1 MTLLEVSPRP
11 RLARALQGLPADE
24 PEFPPGTVGRHR
36 RWQRGAHRDG
46 ITTSARDPR
55 WTPRSCGS
63 PPACPESLAAC
74 FQRESVRINSFDR
87 TIPASYC

>member
-24 PEFPPGTVGRHR
+24 PELPPGAAGRHR
-36 RWQRGAHRDG
+36 RWQRGAHQDG

-55 WTPRSCGS
+55 RTPAAAGPLLPAPSPL
-63 PPACPESLAAC
+63 PPAFSERA
-74 FQRESVRINSFDR
+74 
-87 TIPASYC
+87 

>member
-24 PEFPPGTVGRHR
+24 PELLPGTVGRHR
-36 RWQRGAHRDG
+36 RAHQDG

-55 WTPRSCGS
+55 RTPCSRGS

-74 FQRESVRINSFDR
+74 FQRKSVRINSFDR